1 MRKCRQR
8 RNPIPPRTAIPP
20 IVAPTAI
27 PATAPVEIP
36 LSSDEAASVVVS
48 AEASVVVSV
57 ASPVGVGLGATVE
70 AALVVVTSLGTVTL
84 KVWLFATISF
94 VPDLKREKWKTASS
108 PSLTSVEKPL
118 KLTCQMKLVDVVFS
132 KH

>member
-1 MRKCRQR
+1 M
-8 RNPIPPRTAIPP
+8 PPRIAIPP
-20 IVAPTAI
+20 NVAPTAM
-27 PATAPVEIP
+27 PATAPVEMP
-36 LSSDEAASVVVS
+36 LSSDAAASVVVS
-48 AEASVVVSV
+48 ADASVVVS
-57 ASPVGVGLGATVE
+57 VGVGLGATVE

-132 KH
+132 GHQRLVHYHRPAT